1 MSVHSNDGTPWQ
13 TKLQRLGERSAQ
25 DKDCVFNNLGHIL
38 NVEML
43 RELYHQLDGT
53 KAVGIDGVTKE
64 DYGANLEAHLE
75 DLMRRIRRG
84 HYRPQPARLTEIPK
98 EDGST
103 RPLAISCLE
112 DKLVQLAVTQ
122 LLTTIYEPLFLPC
135 SYGFRPGRSCHEA
148 LKALSRAA
156 YQVYDG
162 AVVEVDVRKY
172 FNSIP
177 HPSLWDFLTQKIQD
191 RRFLRL
197 VERLLKAPTVQPD
210 GTVTANERGSP
221 QGSIVSPVLA
231 NIYLHH
237 VIDEWFARISQT
249 HFSGRTWEIRY
260 ADEMVFLFEKVQEA
274 QAFYRVLPKRLGR
287 YGIELH
293 QEKSNLLPSG
303 TRAAARAQAA
313 GQKLPT
319 YQFLGFTG
327 YWGLAR
333 NGKFWRLKRKS
344 RSDRKG
350 AKLKGLRKFLRQ
362 HLNTPN
368 TPAVVAS
375 VVTGIRGWVNYHAV
389 SDNQKAVS
397 SFLEESKRILFRW
410 FNRRGRKRPMTWPKF
425 QKLVVKIGF
434 PTVPRLIALYPTLK

>member
-1 MSVHSNDGTPWQ
+1 
-13 TKLQRLGERSAQ
+13 
-25 DKDCVFNNLGHIL
+25 
-38 NVEML
+38 
-43 RELYHQLDGT
+43 
-53 KAVGIDGVTKE
+53 
-64 DYGANLEAHLE
+64 
-75 DLMRRIRRG
+75 
-84 HYRPQPARLTEIPK
+84 
-98 EDGST
+98 
-103 RPLAISCLE
+103 
-112 DKLVQLAVTQ
+112 
-122 LLTTIYEPLFLPC
+122 
-135 SYGFRPGRSCHEA
+135 
-148 LKALSRAA
+148 
-156 YQVYDG
+156 
-162 AVVEVDVRKY
+162 
-172 FNSIP
+172 
-177 HPSLWDFLTQKIQD
+177 
-191 RRFLRL
+191 
-197 VERLLKAPTVQPD
+197 
-210 GTVTANERGSP
+210 
-221 QGSIVSPVLA
+221 
-231 NIYLHH
+231 
-237 VIDEWFARISQT
+237 VIDEWFARISQP

-260 ADEMVFLFEKVQEA
+260 ADDMVFLFEKVQEA